1 MKQLTTNNSN
11 QTYYYSINSNKFKKY
26 LLLLLLVIS
35 SSILIYFIRGKK
47 ITDDN
52 VRNFTFNGSE
62 TFQDCKQRHIDYYNE
77 ISHSNT
83 DAIKK
88 TNQRKTVDS
97 LYLLKTIELLESK
110 RIEIF
115 NSNFTYSNKLENL
128 NRIFESYNLNRLV
141 VENPINL
148 TTELR
153 EELDRCNNDLKF
165 YQNEINWSKRII
177 EIEKEIKNHLDHET
191 KGDVPPAL
199 SRYKLIS
206 QDIIQLKDSISQELH
221 TDKRN
226 ITYTYY
232 IERNYKYLLST
243 KKYYGTGSW
252 KASLNSNNGSGI
264 QVNLIDDDDLK
275 HE

>member
-26 LLLLLLVIS
+26 LLLLLLVIF
-35 SSILIYFIRGKK
+35 SSILIYFIGYQK
-47 ITDDN
+47 IIDDN
-52 VRNFTFNGSE
+52 VKNFTFNGIE

-77 ISHSNT
+77 ISHSNN

-128 NRIFESYNLNRLV
+128 NRIFESHNLNRLV

-148 TTELR
+148 STELR
-153 EELDRCNNDLKF
+153 EELDRCNNDLNY
-165 YQNEINWSKRII
+165 YQNEIIWSKRKI
-177 EIEKEIKNHLDHET
+177 EVERKIYILLDEKT
-191 KGDVPPAL
+191 KDKFDVRFPG
-199 SRYKLIS
+199 YKLLA
-206 QDIIQLKDSISQELH
+206 QDIQLKDSTVNTTNDQR
-221 TDKRN
+221 TM
-226 ITYTYY
+226 TYTYY
-232 IERNYKYLLST
+232 IERRYEYLYSP
-243 KKYYGTGSW
+243 KKYSGIGKW
-252 KASLNSNNGSGI
+252 QVSLNMKNGSGI
-264 QVNLIDDDDLK
+264 QVNLIDGDGLN